1 MKKMI
6 IGEMM
11 MTKLKKIIGYIML
24 LITLLA
30 SIGVFIFI
38 FIDIFSNPM
47 WYLAFLLIF
56 GLIVWVFTMSKL
68 LDD

>member
-1 MKKMI
+1 MI
-6 IGEMM
+6 IGKMM

-24 LITLLA
+24 LITLIA
-30 SIGVFIFI
+30 SIGVIFI

-56 GLIVWVFTMSKL
+56 GLIFWVFTMNKL
-68 LDD
+68 LAD